1 MVEEQPMRVAAI
13 DCGTNSIRLL
23 IADIDG
29 NNFREVVRDMEIVRL
44 GQGVDETGQF
54 HPDAI
59 ARTLAAVDKF
69 AAEIAKRGVEKIRF
83 CATSATRDATNRHLF
98 VDGVR
103 ERLGI
108 ELEVISGDEEAALS
122 FAGAIKDLDP
132 SNGPFLVIDI
142 GGGSTE
148 FVFGTST
155 VEAARSVNIGCVR
168 MTERHFASDPATP
181 EQIEAARS
189 DIQAA
194 IAQAAAVVPI
204 TTANTLVAVAG
215 TATTVAAAALDLPEY
230 DRYAIHLSR
239 ISSQQTHDAAT
250 MFATS
255 SREQRLALGYMHPGR
270 VDVIAAGSLVLSEIM
285 KATGASEFVASES
298 DILDGMAFSLARN

>member
-29 NNFREVVRDMEIVRL
+29 SNFREVVRDMEIVRL

-132 SNGPFLVIDI
+132 SNGPFLVVDI

-168 MTERHFASDPATP
+168 MTERHFATDPATT
-181 EQIEAARS
+181 EQIELART

-194 IAQAAAVVPI
+194 IAQAAAIVPI
-204 TTANTLVAVAG
+204 TQAKTLVAVAG
-215 TATTVAAAALDLPEY
+215 TATTVAAAALNLPEY

-239 ISSQQTHDAAT
+239 ISAKQTHDAAT

-255 SREQRLALGYMHPGR
+255 AREQRLALGYMHPGR

-285 KATGASEFVASES
+285 KSTGASEFVASES

>member
-44 GQGVDETGQF
+44 GQGVDEAGQF

-132 SNGPFLVIDI
+132 SNGPFLVVDI

-239 ISSQQTHDAAT
+239 ISAQQTHDAAT

>member
-103 ERLGI
+103 DRLGI

-132 SNGPFLVIDI
+132 SNGPFLVVDI

-168 MTERHFASDPATP
+168 MTERHFASDPATAQ
-181 EQIEAARS
+181 QIELART

-204 TTANTLVAVAG
+204 TKAKTLVAVAG

-239 ISSQQTHDAAT
+239 ISAQQTHDAAA

-255 SREQRLALGYMHPGR
+255 TREQRLALGYMHPGR
-270 VDVIAAGSLVLSEIM
+270 VDVIAAGSLVLSEII
-285 KATGASEFVASES
+285 KATAASEFVASES

>member
-1 MVEEQPMRVAAI
+1 MRVAAI

-29 NNFREVVRDMEIVRL
+29 SNFREVVRDMEIVRL

-108 ELEVISGDEEAALS
+108 ELEVITGDEEAALS

-132 SNGPFLVIDI
+132 SNGPFLVVDI

-168 MTERHFASDPATP
+168 MTERHFASDPATV

-204 TTANTLVAVAG
+204 TQAKTLVAVAG

-239 ISSQQTHDAAT
+239 ISAQQTHDAAT

-255 SREQRLALGYMHPGR
+255 TREQRLTLGYMHPGR

-285 KATGASEFVASES
+285 KATGAIEFVVSES

>member
-1 MVEEQPMRVAAI
+1 MRVAAI

-44 GQGVDETGQF
+44 GQGVDQTGQF

-108 ELEVISGDEEAALS
+108 EPEVISGNEEAALS
-122 FAGAIKDLDP
+122 FAGAIQDLDP
-132 SNGPFLVIDI
+132 AEGPFLVIDI

-168 MTERHFASDPATP
+168 MTERHFANDPATP
-181 EQIEAARS
+181 QQVELART

-194 IAQAAAVVPI
+194 IAQAAAEVPI
-204 TTANTLVAVAG
+204 TQAKTLVAVAG

-230 DRYAIHLSR
+230 DRYAIHLTR
-239 ISSQQTHDAAT
+239 ISAAQVHDAST
-250 MFATS
+250 MFLTKN
-255 SREQRLALGYMHPGR
+255 REERLALGYMHPGR
-270 VDVIAAGSLVLSEIM
+270 VDVIPAGALVLSEII
-285 KATGASEFVASES
+285 KATGATGFVASES
-298 DILDGMAFSLARN
+298 DILDGMARSLVQG

>member
-1 MVEEQPMRVAAI
+1 MVEEQSMRVAAI

-23 IADIDG
+23 IADIEG
-29 NNFREVVRDMEIVRL
+29 SSFREVVRDMEIVRL
-44 GQGVDETGQF
+44 GQGVDQTGQF

-59 ARTLAAVDKF
+59 ARTLSAVDKF

-108 ELEVISGDEEAALS
+108 EPEVISGDEEAALS
-122 FAGAIKDLDP
+122 FAGAIQDLDP

-148 FVFGTST
+148 FVFGTSS

-168 MTERHFASDPATP
+168 MSERHFANDPATAA
-181 EQIEAARS
+181 QIELART

-194 IAQAAAVVPI
+194 IAQAAAEVPI
-204 TTANTLVAVAG
+204 TQAKTLVAVAG
-215 TATTVAAAALDLPEY
+215 TATTVAAAALDLSEY
-230 DRYAIHLSR
+230 DRYAIHLAR
-239 ISSQQTHDAAT
+239 ISATQVHDASA
-250 MFATS
+250 MFLTS
-255 SREQRLALGYMHPGR
+255 NREQRLALGYMHPGR
-270 VDVIAAGSLVLSEIM
+270 VDVMAAGALVLSEIM
-285 KATGASEFVASES
+285 KATGATEFVASES
-298 DILDGMAFSLARN
+298 DILDGMARSLVKG

>member
-1 MVEEQPMRVAAI
+1 MRVAGI

-103 ERLGI
+103 DRLGI

-148 FVFGTST
+148 FVIGTST

-239 ISSQQTHDAAT
+239 ISAQQTHDAAT

-255 SREQRLALGYMHPGR
+255 NREQRLALGYMHPGR

>member
-29 NNFREVVRDMEIVRL
+29 INFREVVRDMEIVRL

-108 ELEVISGDEEAALS
+108 ELEVITGEEEAALS

-132 SNGPFLVIDI
+132 TNGPFLVVDI

-168 MTERHFASDPATP
+168 MTERHFASDPATAQ
-181 EQIEAARS
+181 QIELART

-194 IAQAAAVVPI
+194 IAQAAAVVPL
-204 TTANTLVAVAG
+204 TKAKTLVAVAG
-215 TATTVAAAALDLPEY
+215 TATTVAAAALELPEY

-239 ISSQQTHDAAT
+239 ISAQQTHDAAT

-255 SREQRLALGYMHPGR
+255 TREQRLALGYMHPGR

-285 KATGASEFVASES
+285 KATVATEFVASES

>member
-1 MVEEQPMRVAAI
+1 
-13 DCGTNSIRLL
+13 
-23 IADIDG
+23 
-29 NNFREVVRDMEIVRL
+29 MEIVRL

-103 ERLGI
+103 DRLGI

-132 SNGPFLVIDI
+132 SSGPFLVVDI

-148 FVFGTST
+148 FVFGTSR

-168 MTERHFASDPATP
+168 MTERHFASDPATA
-181 EQIEAARS
+181 EQIESART

-194 IAQAAAVVPI
+194 IAQAAAIVPI
-204 TTANTLVAVAG
+204 TQAKTLVAVAG
-215 TATTVAAAALDLPEY
+215 TATTVAAAALNLPEY

-239 ISSQQTHDAAT
+239 ISAQQTHDAAT

-255 SREQRLALGYMHPGR
+255 AREQRLALGYMHPGR

-285 KATGASEFVASES
+285 KSTGASEFVASES

>member
-108 ELEVISGDEEAALS
+108 ELEVITGEEEAALS

-132 SNGPFLVIDI
+132 TNGPFLVVDI

-168 MTERHFASDPATP
+168 MTERHFASDPATA
-181 EQIEAARS
+181 EQIELART

-204 TTANTLVAVAG
+204 TKAKTLVAVAG
-215 TATTVAAAALDLPEY
+215 TATTVAAAALELPEY

-239 ISSQQTHDAAT
+239 ISAQQTHDAAT

-255 SREQRLALGYMHPGR
+255 TREQRLTLGYMHPGR

-285 KATGASEFVASES
+285 KATGATEFVASES
-298 DILDGMAFSLARN
+298 DILDGMAFSLAHN

>member
-1 MVEEQPMRVAAI
+1 MRVAAI

-83 CATSATRDATNRHLF
+83 CATSATRDAANRHLF

-132 SNGPFLVIDI
+132 SNGPFLVVDI

-148 FVFGTST
+148 FVFGTLT

-168 MTERHFASDPATP
+168 MTERHFASDPATA
-181 EQIEAARS
+181 EQIELART

-204 TTANTLVAVAG
+204 TQAKTLVAVAG

-239 ISSQQTHDAAT
+239 ISAQQTHDAAT
-250 MFATS
+250 MFATKT
-255 SREQRLALGYMHPGR
+255 REQRIALGYMHPGR

-285 KATGASEFVASES
+285 KATGATEFVASES

>member
-1 MVEEQPMRVAAI
+1 MRVAAI

-29 NNFREVVRDMEIVRL
+29 ANFREVVRDMEIVRL
-44 GQGVDETGQF
+44 GQGVDQTGQF
-54 HPDAI
+54 HADAI
-59 ARTLAAVDKF
+59 TRTLAAVDKF
-69 AAEIAKRGVEKIRF
+69 AAEIAKRGVDKIRF
-83 CATSATRDATNRHLF
+83 CATSATRDTTNRHLF

-132 SNGPFLVIDI
+132 SNGPFLVVDI

-168 MTERHFASDPATP
+168 MSERHFANDPAAS
-181 EQIEAARS
+181 EQIELART

-194 IAQAAAVVPI
+194 IAQAAAAVPI
-204 TTANTLVAVAG
+204 TKAKTWVAVAG

-239 ISSQQTHDAAT
+239 ISASQVHDASA
-250 MFATS
+250 MFLTRN
-255 SREQRLALGYMHPGR
+255 REQRLALGYMHPGR
-270 VDVIAAGSLVLSEIM
+270 VDVIGAGSLVLSEIM
-285 KATGASEFVASES
+285 KATRATEFVASES
-298 DILDGMAFSLARN
+298 DILDGMAFSLAQG

>member
-1 MVEEQPMRVAAI
+1 MRVAAI

-23 IADIDG
+23 IADIEG
-29 NNFREVVRDMEIVRL
+29 NNFREIVRDMEIVRL
-44 GQGVDETGQF
+44 GQGVDQTGHF

-108 ELEVISGDEEAALS
+108 EPEVISGNEEAALS
-122 FAGAIKDLDP
+122 FAGAIQDLDP
-132 SNGPFLVIDI
+132 AEGPFLVIDI

-148 FVFGTST
+148 FVFGTSS
-155 VEAARSVNIGCVR
+155 VESARSVNIGCVR
-168 MTERHFASDPATP
+168 MTERHFANDPATS
-181 EQIEAARS
+181 EQVESART

-194 IAQAAAVVPI
+194 IAQAAAEVPI
-204 TTANTLVAVAG
+204 TQAKTLVAVAG
-215 TATTVAAAALDLPEY
+215 TATTVAAAALNLPEY
-230 DRYAIHLSR
+230 DRYAIHLAR
-239 ISSQQTHDAAT
+239 ITAAQVHEAST
-250 MFATS
+250 MFLNKN
-255 SREQRLALGYMHPGR
+255 REERLALGYMHPGR
-270 VDVIAAGSLVLSEIM
+270 VDVIPAGALVLSEII
-285 KATGASEFVASES
+285 KATGATGFVASES
-298 DILDGMAFSLARN
+298 DILDGMARSLVNG

>member
-29 NNFREVVRDMEIVRL
+29 NNFREVLRDMEIVRL

-132 SNGPFLVIDI
+132 SNGPFLVVDI

-168 MTERHFASDPATP
+168 MTERHFASDPATA
-181 EQIEAARS
+181 EQIELART

-204 TTANTLVAVAG
+204 TKAKTLVAVAG

-239 ISSQQTHDAAT
+239 ISAQQTHDAAT

-255 SREQRLALGYMHPGR
+255 TREQRLALGYMHPGR

-298 DILDGMAFSLARN
+298 DILNGMAFSLARN

>member
-44 GQGVDETGQF
+44 GQGVDQTGQF

-108 ELEVISGDEEAALS
+108 EPEVISGNEEAALS
-122 FAGAIKDLDP
+122 FAGAIQDLDP
-132 SNGPFLVIDI
+132 AEGPFLVVDI

-155 VEAARSVNIGCVR
+155 VEASRSVNIGCVR
-168 MTERHFASDPATP
+168 MTERHFANDPATS
-181 EQIEAARS
+181 EQIELART

-194 IAQAAAVVPI
+194 IAQAAAEVPI
-204 TTANTLVAVAG
+204 TQAKTLVAVAG
-215 TATTVAAAALDLPEY
+215 TATTVAAAALNLPEY
-230 DRYAIHLSR
+230 DRYAIHLAR
-239 ISSQQTHDAAT
+239 ISAAQVHDAST
-250 MFATS
+250 MFLTKN
-255 SREQRLALGYMHPGR
+255 REERLALGYMHPGR
-270 VDVIAAGSLVLSEIM
+270 VDVIPAGALVLSEII
-285 KATGASEFVASES
+285 KATGATGFVASES
-298 DILDGMAFSLARN
+298 DILDGMARSLVNG

>member
-1 MVEEQPMRVAAI
+1 MRVAAI

-98 VDGVR
+98 VDGVC

-132 SNGPFLVIDI
+132 SNGPFLVVDI

-168 MTERHFASDPATP
+168 MTERHFASDPATAQ
-181 EQIEAARS
+181 QIELART

-204 TTANTLVAVAG
+204 TKAKTLVAVAG
-215 TATTVAAAALDLPEY
+215 TATTVAAAVLDLPEY

-239 ISSQQTHDAAT
+239 ISAQQTHDAAT

-255 SREQRLALGYMHPGR
+255 TREQRLTLGYMHPGR

>member
-1 MVEEQPMRVAAI
+1 MRVAAI

-23 IADIDG
+23 IADIEG
-29 NNFREVVRDMEIVRL
+29 NSFREVVRDMEIVRL
-44 GQGVDETGQF
+44 GQGVDQTGHF

-108 ELEVISGDEEAALS
+108 EPEVISGDEEAALS
-122 FAGAIKDLDP
+122 FAGAIQDLDP
-132 SNGPFLVIDI
+132 AEGPFLVIDI

-148 FVFGTST
+148 FVFGTSS

-168 MTERHFASDPATP
+168 MTERHFANDPATAQ
-181 EQIEAARS
+181 QIELART

-194 IAQAAAVVPI
+194 IAQAAAEVPI
-204 TTANTLVAVAG
+204 TQAKTLVAVAG
-215 TATTVAAAALDLPEY
+215 TATTVAAAALNLAEY
-230 DRYAIHLSR
+230 DRYSIHLAR
-239 ISSQQTHDAAT
+239 VTAAQVHEASA
-250 MFATS
+250 MFLTKN
-255 SREQRLALGYMHPGR
+255 REERLTLGYMHPGR
-270 VDVIAAGSLVLSEIM
+270 VDVIPAGALVLSEIIT
-285 KATGASEFVASES
+285 ATGATGFVASES
-298 DILDGMAFSLARN
+298 DILDGMARSLVQG

>member
-1 MVEEQPMRVAAI
+1 MVEKQPMRVAAI

-29 NNFREVVRDMEIVRL
+29 GNFREVVRDMEIVRL
-44 GQGVDETGQF
+44 GQGVDQTGQF

-59 ARTLAAVDKF
+59 ARTLTAVDKF

-103 ERLGI
+103 DRLGI
-108 ELEVISGDEEAALS
+108 EPEVISGDEEAALS
-122 FAGAIKDLDP
+122 FAGAIQDLDP
-132 SNGPFLVIDI
+132 SEGPFLIVDI

-148 FVFGTST
+148 FVFGTSS

-168 MTERHFASDPATP
+168 MSERHFANDPATSD
-181 EQIEAARS
+181 QIELART

-194 IAQAAAVVPI
+194 IAQAAAAVPI
-204 TTANTLVAVAG
+204 THAKTLVAVAG
-215 TATTVAAAALDLPEY
+215 TATTVAAAALGLNEY
-230 DRYAIHLSR
+230 DRYSIHLARVSATQVHEA
-239 ISSQQTHDAAT
+239 ST
-250 MFATS
+250 MFLTGDRA
-255 SREQRLALGYMHPGR
+255 QRLLLGYMHPGR

-285 KATGASEFVASES
+285 KATGATEFVASES
-298 DILDGMAFSLARN
+298 DILDGMARSLVKG

>member
-1 MVEEQPMRVAAI
+1 MRVAAI

-103 ERLGI
+103 DRLGI
-108 ELEVISGDEEAALS
+108 EPEVISGDEEAALS
-122 FAGAIKDLDP
+122 FAGAIKDLNPTD
-132 SNGPFLVIDI
+132 GPFLVVDI

-168 MTERHFASDPATP
+168 MTERHFASDPATA
-181 EQIEAARS
+181 EQIEAART

-194 IAQAAAVVPI
+194 IAQAAEVVPI
-204 TTANTLVAVAG
+204 TKARTLVAVAG
-215 TATTVAAAALDLPEY
+215 TATTVTAAALDLPEY
-230 DRYAIHLSR
+230 DRYAIHLARVSA
-239 ISSQQTHDAAT
+239 QQTHDAAA
-250 MFATS
+250 MFATKT
-255 SREQRLALGYMHPGR
+255 RDQRLALGYMHPGR
-270 VDVIAAGSLVLSEIM
+270 VDVIAAGSLVLSEII

-298 DILDGMAFSLARN
+298 DILDGMAYSLARN